1 MPAAA
6 CRMPFIATAYRYPQ
20 ALALLLCF
28 RVEEVDF
35 FRSVLVIGMLA
46 F

>member
-1 MPAAA
+1 MQCVD
-6 CRMPFIATAYRYPQ
+6 CRLKRQRIDSFVCE
-20 ALALLLCF
+20 ALLLCF

-35 FRSVLVIGMLA
+35 FRSVLAIGVLA